1 MNTPTPE
8 QKRKMQEAYDSVDQ
22 YWYADLSTQELR
34 RKPLKGFPKFVNC
47 FWKKRHPVWEFY
59 CWLARRRAQEDMMPL
74 NNPIE
79 SDNMPIK
86 GFPMKY
92 ELKGGWTIP
101 SEDLKYLVKGPLASQ
116 GLSEVIV
123 PHALGLNKFLLFI
136 RQFSRL
142 LWSLIGIAGVTIRYW
157 TELVELWHCLF

>member
-8 QKRKMQEAYDSVDQ
+8 QQRKVQEAGHSVDQ
-22 YWYADLSTQELR
+22 YWYADLSTKELR
-34 RKPLKGFPKFVNC
+34 RKPLKGFPKFVNL
-47 FWKKRHPVWEFY
+47 FWKKRHPVWEFFW
-59 CWLARRRAQEDMMPL
+59 WLVRRRAQDDMIL
-74 NNPIE
+74 LSNPIE

-101 SEDLKYLVKGPLASQ
+101 SVDLKYLVEGPLASQ

-123 PHALGLNKFLLFI
+123 PHALGWKRFLLFI
-136 RQFSRL
+136 RQFGVL
-142 LWSLIGIAGVTIRYW
+142 LTTLITIAGATIRW
-157 TELVELWHCLF
+157 WAELVEFWNCVF